1 MINKHT
7 ELRVFAM
14 MAENLRPNLANCLK
28 AAFKPADGIY
38 KQYDMAPF
46 AITMKR
52 VAFIL
57 YSTLFV
63 TVLSP
68 SNLYRI

>member
-1 MINKHT
+1 
-7 ELRVFAM
+7 
-14 MAENLRPNLANCLK
+14 
-28 AAFKPADGIY
+28 
-38 KQYDMAPF
+38 
-46 AITMKR
+46 MKR

-68 SNLYRI
+68 SNLYRIWDFMLIFGFEAVLKCGLAFLQLNERFIKRLIQR